1 MQRHAPDRA
10 TFGLPATMPER
21 YGCPDAGYIAATIT
35 RTMRSLT
42 TMRTT
47 IILTTGAAKP
57 CVSPD
62 GPQHPET
69 ASHLLQRLIKVRQQI
84 IHIFNPNGD
93 THQAIGNAESRTL
106 FGTDGSMRH
115 RGRMRDQRLNP
126 TQWLTQRADANP
138 LEQRICLFQR
148 SRLERDH

>member
-62 GPQHPET
+62 SPQHPEPSFT
-69 ASHLLQRLIKVRQQI
+69 PASAPDRDPPANHPHLQCQLRYA
-84 IHIFNPNGD
+84 PG
-93 THQAIGNAESRTL
+93 
-106 FGTDGSMRH
+106 H
-115 RGRMRDQRLNP
+115 R
-126 TQWLTQRADANP
+126 
-138 LEQRICLFQR
+138 
-148 SRLERDH
+148 